1 MAVPPDCTC
10 CAQKV
15 LAEKQSLSSAL
26 QQSLQTVV
34 DFSKCVVVCCWSQ
47 QSTTFYP
54 SICLVSCSF
63 GRVCV
68 CVCVRTCQHTGWPVL
83 REVKSSIVCVPF
95 VFPRPVG
102 RMFKKR
108 EHLVAFHPGC
118 IGADAFFPPLPTLP
132 CLLVNLLSHYRAMRA
147 ALIRSCSC
155 RLSHNRGANSA
166 Q

>member
-1 MAVPPDCTC
+1 MAVPQVCTC

-102 RMFKKR
+102 RMFKKKNTWS
-108 EHLVAFHPGC
+108 HFTQ
-118 IGADAFFPPLPTLP
+118 GALEQTLSSPPYPLYHA
-132 CLLVNLLSHYRAMRA
+132 CL
-147 ALIRSCSC
+147 
-155 RLSHNRGANSA
+155 
-166 Q
+166 

>member
-1 MAVPPDCTC
+1 MAVPQDCTC

-68 CVCVRTCQHTGWPVL
+68 CVC
-83 REVKSSIVCVPF
+83 
-95 VFPRPVG
+95 
-102 RMFKKR
+102 
-108 EHLVAFHPGC
+108 A
-118 IGADAFFPPLPTLP
+118 
-132 CLLVNLLSHYRAMRA
+132 
-147 ALIRSCSC
+147 
-155 RLSHNRGANSA
+155 
-166 Q
+166 